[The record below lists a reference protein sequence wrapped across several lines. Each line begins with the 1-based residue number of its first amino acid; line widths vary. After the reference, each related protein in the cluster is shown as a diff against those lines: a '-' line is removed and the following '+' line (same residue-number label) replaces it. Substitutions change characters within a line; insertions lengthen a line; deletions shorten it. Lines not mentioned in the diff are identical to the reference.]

1 MKRLRVQ
8 PCKQVEP
15 SGVQR
20 FPLVASVLCSADP
33 NPELRTVVQTGMT
46 SFLKHPLL
54 ASFTRYF
61 AHRRPR
67 IWAGR
72 LGLAAATLILAA
84 CGTAPTGPAAPGRS
98 SADFSRTYTFDGGQ
112 IDASSR
118 SGICRVVLRGVPSPG
133 ATQQM
138 RPALAALEE
147 VRCDVR
153 VAVLDSGSRPA
164 QTTADHGI
172 LGDAVTLGAMLRN
185 RGFQTEVQPGTR
197 CHTPCLLVFA
207 AGEVRTMPAAATPPT
222 QLGFSQITPDQDFG
236 RNVCATE
243 LSRAQ
248 QLTLTRYL
256 RAMLPPDT
264 ALDVLRRLETADCRS
279 TVYLSGPQALAMGL
293 ANALR

>member
-1 MKRLRVQ
+1 MPDLPTTILHFAQAGAPAWLR
-8 PCKQVEP
+8 
-15 SGVQR
+15 
-20 FPLVASVLCSADP
+20 
-33 NPELRTVVQTGMT
+33 
-46 SFLKHPLL
+46 
-54 ASFTRYF
+54 
-61 AHRRPR
+61 
-67 IWAGR
+67 R
-72 LGLAAATLILAA
+72 LGLAAGALALA
-84 CGTAPTGPAAPGRS
+84 GCAAVPPETPASVARG
-98 SADFSRTYTFDGGQ
+98 ADFSRTFSFDGGQ
-112 IDASSR
+112 IEASSR

-138 RPALAALEE
+138 RPALAALEQA
-147 VRCDVR
+147 RCDVR

-164 QTTADHGI
+164 ETRADHGI

-207 AGEVRTMPAAATPPT
+207 AGEVRTMPAAATPST
-222 QLGFSQITPDQDFG
+222 QLGFSQITPDHDFG

-279 TVYLSGPQALAMGL
+279 TVYLSGPQALATGL

>member
-1 MKRLRVQ
+1 M
-8 PCKQVEP
+8 
-15 SGVQR
+15 
-20 FPLVASVLCSADP
+20 A
-33 NPELRTVVQTGMT
+33 
-46 SFLKHPLL
+46 
-54 ASFTRYF
+54 
-61 AHRRPR
+61 
-67 IWAGR
+67 
-72 LGLAAATLILAA
+72 LAAGALALVGCA
-84 CGTAPTGPAAPGRS
+84 AVPPEAPVSNSRG
-98 SADFSRTYTFDGGQ
+98 ADFSRSYAFDGGQ
-112 IDASSR
+112 IEASHR
-118 SGICRVVLRGVPSPG
+118 SGVCRVVLRGVPSPG

-138 RPALAALEE
+138 RPALAALEQT
-147 VRCDVR
+147 RCDVR

-164 QTTADHGI
+164 QTSADHGN

-185 RGFQTEVQPGTR
+185 RAFQTEVQPGTR

-207 AGEVRTMPAAATPPT
+207 AGGVRTMPAAATPPT

-256 RAMLPPDT
+256 RAMLPPDV